1 MRLMSLCS
9 KCPILC
15 YWTLF
20 KLVLE
25 SFYKLL
31 VILDSFFD
39 SWYYRMIQVLLVC
52 IVIQTWIQ
60 TYLQR
65 ILVLVVFKRA

>member
-1 MRLMSLCS
+1 MSLCS

-25 SFYKLL
+25 SSSKPL
-31 VILDSFFD
+31 VILDSPFD
-39 SWYYRMIQVLLVC
+39 SWYYRMIQALLVC
-52 IVIQTWIQ
+52 TVMQTWIQ
-60 TYLQR
+60 TFLQR
-65 ILVLVVFKRA
+65 ILVLLVSKRA